1 MEKKTLGDYNIIK
14 QIGQGTLGKVFL
26 AEHRFL
32 KKPFILKVIPEEFS
46 KDRNFIQRFEKQVGS
61 LAALEHPHIVKVHN
75 VSFSDGYYFL
85 VTDCIV
91 DSIGET
97 TNLSQYLSVNKQ
109 SFNEAEI
116 FTLLEQIA
124 SALTYIHQKSIEGTP
139 LAHRGIKLSNLL
151 VGRGDKGLHVYLSD
165 VGLSSVLGEGTILTR
180 MYRMLFEGIQK
191 QQETGVLNEDKYQIC
206 NVDNKQLSR
215 LHASF
220 MQMHAFLAPEQ
231 KIVKSK
237 PVSKKADV
245 YAFGVLAYFLLLHC
259 YPEGHFPLP
268 SSFYPDM
275 RYDWDL
281 LIKKTLDPSPDK
293 RPSDLLKLLNRVK
306 NVNFEKGLP
315 PQGASESGALESV
328 KQATLFDMEKSFSAG
343 TGGMGESETARD
355 TLPSSVTLV
364 EKEETLATVD
374 EHMLSGIANL
384 AKKGGVTPFLKPG
397 KIEKPTYDPDPGAI
411 FQIETSVARYIP
423 QEKEIKDVKPL
434 LSEMKVI
441 EGGTSSRGSEGGG
454 RDERPLHQIEV
465 KSFAL
470 DAHPVT
476 NEQFVRFLEVMQ
488 GEKDANNQDII
499 RLKETRITRSVGKLT
514 IESGYAK
521 HPVVGVSWYGAVAY
535 AKWVGKRLP
544 TEAEWEVAAH
554 GGNSEALFPTGN
566 SIEKTQA
573 NFFSA
578 DTTTVMSYP
587 ANGYGLY
594 DVAGNVYEWCQDW
607 YSYNY
612 YETTE
617 HEPDNPQGPLQ
628 GVYRVLR
635 GGCWKSLKEDLHCSK
650 RHRNNPGTI
659 NKTYGFRCAAN
670 VQDENT

>member
-14 QIGQGTLGKVFL
+14 QIGHGTLGQVFL

-32 KKPFILKVIPEEFS
+32 KKPFVLKVIPEEFS
-46 KDRNFIQRFEKQVGS
+46 EDRNFIQRFEKQVGL
-61 LAALEHPHIVKVHN
+61 LAGLEHPHVVKVHN
-75 VSFSDGYYFL
+75 VSFAEGYYFL

-116 FTLLEQIA
+116 FTLLSQVA
-124 SALTYIHQKSIEGTP
+124 SALTYIHSKSVDGAP

-151 VGRGDKGLHVYLSD
+151 VGQGKKGLHVYLSD
-165 VGLSSVLGEGTILTR
+165 VGLSSLMGEGTILTR
-180 MYRMLFEGIQK
+180 MYRILFEGLQA
-191 QQETGVLNEDKYQIC
+191 QQNQQAQDEDRYYIC
-206 NVDNKQLSR
+206 NVDSKKLSR

-220 MQMHAFLAPEQ
+220 AQMHAFLAPEQ

-259 YPEGHFPLP
+259 YPEGYFPLP

-281 LIKKTLDPSPDK
+281 LIEKTLDPNPEK
-293 RPSDLLKLLNRVK
+293 RPSDLIHLLEQVK
-306 NVNFEKGLP
+306 DVKRAEPEKTKGP
-315 PQGASESGALESV
+315 VVVDKASEIV
-328 KQATLFDMEKSFSAG
+328 HQATLFDIEPGHEAAEES
-343 TGGMGESETARD
+343 GGSIEEESSESPVVATA
-355 TLPSSVTLV
+355 LMAEPQQI
-364 EKEETLATVD
+364 D
-374 EHMLSGIANL
+374 ESMLSGIAHL
-384 AKKGGVTPFLKPG
+384 AKKGIATPVLKPQ
-397 KIEKPTYDPDPGAI
+397 KIEKPTYDPNPAAI
-411 FQIETSVARYIP
+411 FQTEAPVARYVP
-423 QEKEIKDVKPL
+423 QEKEVKNIEPL
-434 LSEMKVI
+434 LSEMKVVD
-441 EGGTSSRGSEGGG
+441 GGTFFRGSESGG
-454 RDERPLHQIEV
+454 RDERPRHQIQV
-465 KSFAL
+465 SSFAL
-470 DAHPVT
+470 DVHPVT

-499 RLKETRITRSVGKLT
+499 RLKESRITRSSGKLI

-521 HPVVGVSWYGAVAY
+521 HPVVGVTWYGAVAY
-535 AKWVGKRLP
+535 AKWIGKRLP
-544 TEAEWEVAAH
+544 TEAEWEVASQ

-573 NFFSA
+573 NFFSS
-578 DTTTVMSYP
+578 DTTSVMSYKP
-587 ANGYGLY
+587 NGYGLF
-594 DVAGNVYEWCQDW
+594 DMAGNVYEWCQDW

-659 NKTYGFRCAAN
+659 NTTYGFRCAAD
-670 VQDENT
+670 VKQE

>member
-1 MEKKTLGDYNIIK
+1 MEKKTLGDYTIIK
-14 QIGQGTLGKVFL
+14 QIGQGALGKVFL

-32 KKPFILKVIPEEFS
+32 KKPFTLKVIPEEFS
-46 KDRNFIQRFEKQVGS
+46 QDRNFIKRFEKQVG
-61 LAALEHPHIVKVHN
+61 ALSALDHPHIVKVHN

-116 FTLLEQIA
+116 FTLLTQIA
-124 SALTYIHQKSIEGTP
+124 SALTYIHKKNIEGAP
-139 LAHRGIKLSNLL
+139 LAHRGIKLSNIL

-165 VGLSSVLGEGTILTR
+165 VGLSSILGEGTILTR
-180 MYRMLFEGIQK
+180 MYRVLFEGVAAGSI
-191 QQETGVLNEDKYQIC
+191 ENVSEDKYHIH
-206 NVDNKQLSR
+206 NIETSKLSR

-220 MQMHAFLAPEQ
+220 MQMDAFLAPEQ
-231 KIVKSK
+231 KIAKSK
-237 PVSKKADV
+237 PVSKQADV
-245 YAFGVLAYFLLLHC
+245 YAFGVLAYFLLLHG
-259 YPEGHFPLP
+259 YPEGYFPLP
-268 SSFYPDM
+268 SALYPDM

-281 LIKKTLDPSPDK
+281 LIKKTLDPNPDK
-293 RPSDLLKLLNRVK
+293 RASDLSALLAGVK
-306 NVNFEKGLP
+306 EVPINKGSVSEQSSMPEQHKPPAPTSTQGTLFELEP
-315 PQGASESGALESV
+315 TPATSLAEEVSPSVALATLEEESV
-328 KQATLFDMEKSFSAG
+328 DTDMLAG
-343 TGGMGESETARD
+343 VAD
-355 TLPSSVTLV
+355 
-364 EKEETLATVD
+364 
-374 EHMLSGIANL
+374 L
-384 AKKGGVTPFLKPG
+384 AKKEGAMPYLKPG
-397 KIEKPTYDPDPGAI
+397 EIEKPVYDPDPGAI
-411 FQIETSVARYIP
+411 FHTEASVARYIP
-423 QEKEIKDVKPL
+423 KEKEVKEVEPL
-434 LSEMKVI
+434 LAEMKIV
-441 EGGTSSRGSEGGG
+441 ESGTCFRGSDSGG
-454 RDERPLHQIEV
+454 RDERPRHQV
-465 KSFAL
+465 KVDSFAL
-470 DAHPVT
+470 DVHPIT

-499 RLKETRITRSVGKLT
+499 RLKETRINKSSGKLT

-521 HPVVGVSWYGAVAY
+521 HPVVGVTWYGAVAY

-544 TEAEWEVAAH
+544 TEAEWEMAAY
-554 GGNSEALFPTGN
+554 GSNNDALFPTGKI
-566 SIEKTQA
+566 IEKSQA

-594 DVAGNVYEWCQDW
+594 DMAGNVYEWCQDW

-617 HEPDNPQGPLQ
+617 HEPDSPQGPLQ

-659 NKTYGFRCAAN
+659 NKTYGFRCAA
-670 VQDENT
+670 DIKSD